1 MSLIRKRLM
10 QASLEQLGKLLESTS
25 EGLPKLEGK
34 IMQLTQQVTFGVKQ
48 NQDEMTKVLRES
60 AVALQSSIA
69 DVRNLLLETT
79 QSANTQIND
88 HLRSLA
94 DKTNEQIVKLDT
106 AIENELSRSI
116 SSLGR
121 QLTALSKQFVDD
133 YTPLTE
139 RLRAIVQM
147 ARGA

>member
-139 RLRAIVQM
+139 R
-147 ARGA
+147 